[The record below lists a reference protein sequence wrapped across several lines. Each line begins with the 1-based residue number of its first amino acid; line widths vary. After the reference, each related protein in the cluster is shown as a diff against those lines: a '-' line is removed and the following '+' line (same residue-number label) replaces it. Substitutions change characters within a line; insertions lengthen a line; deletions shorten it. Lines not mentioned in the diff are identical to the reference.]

1 MGVRG
6 SGGEPSHARGPGGAG
21 LPTLPLPDR
30 NFGFGS
36 IDRLPAGGER
46 GISMV
51 RHRHDHDG
59 DLADGDIA
67 DRVHDGQ
74 FPQVMAIGDVGRQ
87 SVKDSIRE
95 RAGGLVG
102 EGQQGPEFMMMFGTC
117 ESLEAADGSAS
128 AVLRVRRVEAEG
140 RLDDLGSESWSR
152 IHARMV
158 RPRMVES
165 GVTS

>member
-1 MGVRG
+1 
-6 SGGEPSHARGPGGAG
+6 
-21 LPTLPLPDR
+21 
-30 NFGFGS
+30 
-36 IDRLPAGGER
+36 
-46 GISMV
+46 
-51 RHRHDHDG
+51 
-59 DLADGDIA
+59 
-67 DRVHDGQ
+67 
-74 FPQVMAIGDVGRQ
+74 
-87 SVKDSIRE
+87 
-95 RAGGLVG
+95 
-102 EGQQGPEFMMMFGTC
+102 MMMFGTC